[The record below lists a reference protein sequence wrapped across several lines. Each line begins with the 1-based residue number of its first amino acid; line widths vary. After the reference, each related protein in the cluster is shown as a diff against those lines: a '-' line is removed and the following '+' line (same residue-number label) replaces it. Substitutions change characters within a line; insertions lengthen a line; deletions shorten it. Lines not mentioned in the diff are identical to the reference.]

1 MKRATFFLT
10 TICVLVSAIA
20 SAQTFSPVGAGNY
33 SITSSTILIDGS
45 DIYADNMFV
54 SGSDIFTY
62 GKFSNGNWN
71 KMGGWGS
78 VIGVTSAVKIGDN
91 IYVGGHFINAAG
103 DTNMDMIARWNIT
116 TGTWH
121 ALGGGLNGY
130 VRDIVQ
136 MGTDIIVAG
145 AFTNAGGNPDAD
157 YVAKWNGT
165 SWSALG
171 SQVVSTNSFTV
182 VSALAVHNNEL
193 YIGGNFYSSNGGV
206 ANYLTKWDGSSFQ
219 QVYGWGSQVG
229 AVYKIVFDANNN
241 LYIGGEFPAK
251 IAKYNGTS
259 WDLMGNFTSSG
270 ASWIS
275 DIEIIGSSV
284 YVGGK
289 FQDAMGLTLADNIAK
304 YNGTSWEAVGAG
316 LNEEV
321 YEIAVSGS
329 DLYIAGK
336 FTDAGGNTAAD
347 KLVKYGTSGST
358 GLNDFLK
365 TPEFKI
371 FPNPNNGEFNI
382 LTERSGEFELMNS
395 TGQILNTYLIDNT
408 QQSINEKL
416 SPGLYF
422 IREKETNAVS
432 KIIVH

>member
-1 MKRATFFLT
+1 MKKATFILST
-10 TICVLVSAIA
+10 VCVLASAITH
-20 SAQTFSPVGAGNY
+20 AQSFSPVGAGNY
-33 SITSSTILIDGS
+33 SLTSSTIIINGG

-54 SGSDIFTY
+54 NGSDIFTY
-62 GKFSNGNWN
+62 GKFSNGNWS

-78 VIGVTSAVKIGDN
+78 VVGVTSAAKIGDN

-103 DTNMDMIARWNIT
+103 DTNMDKIARWNIT

-130 VRDIVQ
+130 VMDIVQ

-145 AFTNAGGNPDAD
+145 SFTNAGGDPNAD
-157 YVAKWNGT
+157 YIAKWNGT

-206 ANYLTKWDGSSFQ
+206 ANYLTKWDGTSFQ
-219 QVYGWGSQVG
+219 QVYGWNSQVG
-229 AVYKIVFDANNN
+229 AVYEIVFDTDNN

-251 IAKYNGTS
+251 IAKYNGTG
-259 WDLMGNFTSSG
+259 WDLMGNFTASG

-275 DIEIIGSSV
+275 DIEIVGTSV

-289 FQDAMGLTLADNIAK
+289 FQDAKGLASADNIAK
-304 YNGTSWEAVGAG
+304 YNGTTWEAVGGG

-321 YEIAVSGS
+321 YEMAVSGA

-347 KLVKYGTSGST
+347 KLVKYGVSGST
-358 GLNDFLK
+358 GLNNFFN
-365 TPEFKI
+365 TEGFKI
-371 FPNPNNGEFNI
+371 YPNPNNGEFNI
-382 LTERSGEFELMNS
+382 QTEKDGVFELMNI
-395 TGQILNTYLIDNT
+395 TGQIINTYLITNT
-408 QQSINEKL
+408 SQSINEKL

-432 KIIVH
+432 KVIVQ